1 MCHYLSLFFNAI
13 IESEIIPESFKA
25 GSVVPIYKG
34 KNKDKTIPSNY
45 RGITLTSA
53 IGKLFEKVIINRID
67 SWLSE
72 NTITFPH
79 KLQMG
84 FVKGRG
90 ATTAAFCLEGCIDYY
105 RKRKSPVYT
114 CFLDNEKAF
123 DNVWQNGLLYKL
135 HNLGI
140 KGRIWRL
147 ILNSYTD
154 STVCISLEG
163 HNSDPISVQKGVGQG
178 RVMSAWMFLVY
189 IDELTYLLQASNS
202 GITVNSYNIPAILL
216 ADDTTLLALDIVYLY
231 ASRWRLKYTNG
242 QKKGYRLVYHINL

>member
-1 MCHYLSLFFNAI
+1 M
-13 IESEIIPESFKA
+13 
-25 GSVVPIYKG
+25 
-34 KNKDKTIPSNY
+34 PSNY

-53 IGKLFEKVIINRID
+53 IGKLFEKLLIGRID

-72 NTITFPH
+72 NRITFLH

-90 ATTAAFCLEGCIDYY
+90 ATIAALSLEECIDFY
-105 RKRKSPVYT
+105 RKRKSPVYS

-123 DNVWQNGLLYKL
+123 DNVWQNGLFYKL

-140 KGRIWRL
+140 KGRIWRH
-147 ILNSYTD
+147 IRNSYTD
-154 STVCISLEG
+154 SSVHISLDG
-163 HNSDPISVQKGVGQG
+163 HKSDPISVQKGVGQG
-178 RVMSAWMFLVY
+178 RVMSAWMFLVF

-216 ADDTTLLALDIVYLY
+216 ADDTTLLGPSPKSLRTLLDIVYLY
-231 ASRWRLKYTNG
+231 ASRWRLKYNHMI
-242 QKKGYRLVYHINL
+242 KYRL